1 MNPYLVV
8 NPTSGGGRT
17 GKTFPEMRKAIERA
31 LGTCE
36 VGETTRAGHAV
47 DLARAAAEKGHELVI
62 AVGGD
67 GTFSDVVDGVLR
79 AGNAGTEVALI
90 GQGTGGDFRK
100 TLELEH
106 RLDGYLAAI
115 TSGKKRG
122 LDVGRFRYQTR
133 AGETR
138 DRHFVNILSCGLGGL
153 VDQYVAGAS
162 RMLGGTAAYF
172 GASVR
177 GLLAVQKGRLRCE
190 LSLAGKAETHVVHT
204 YVLAICNGRFF
215 GAGMH
220 VAPMADPSDGVF
232 EIIALE
238 STSKLAFAL
247 TSGRIY
253 SAKHMAT
260 ATHLRCD
267 KVRVTLENDDA
278 GPFLLDVDGEPL
290 GTLPIDVELVR
301 SAVTLRG

>member
-1 MNPYLVV
+1 MKPYLVV

-47 DLARAAAEKGHELVI
+47 ELARAAAEKGHELIV

-79 AGNAGTEVALI
+79 AGNADTEVALI

-162 RMLGGTAAYF
+162 RMFGGTAAYF

-190 LSLAGKAETHVVHT
+190 LSLAGKAETHVLHT

-232 EIIALE
+232 EVIALE
-238 STSKLAFAL
+238 STSKLGFAL

-253 SAKHMAT
+253 SAKHMDT

-267 KVRVTLENDDA
+267 KIRVTLENEDA

-290 GTLPIDVELVR
+290 GALPIDVELVR